1 MKKIIL
7 DKNNLYCLNQ
17 LRKKKKIV
25 LCHGVFDVLHYGH
38 VAHLNTAKNFGDIL
52 VVSITDDVFV
62 NKGPDRPIFSS
73 LIRAKTILNLEAV
86 DFVIIS
92 KSLNALGVLSQI
104 KPNVYV
110 KDKEYKS
117 KDSIFSKNFILEKN
131 FLKKI
136 NCKIKFTDQIKY
148 SSSNLANLRFN
159 NFDDTQVAYLN
170 SIKNKYPASYFDE
183 IFSKIKK
190 LTICLVG
197 DPIIDKYIFSSVE
210 GIASKSPTLAS
221 VFQNEENYAGGALAV
236 ACMLSSLGSN
246 VNLIYYSDTNK
257 ITKDVEKKLNK
268 NINLLPVNNKDN
280 AFVPVIERIVN
291 IPRYEKLH
299 QMYYFKNF
307 LHNKLSINKFKK
319 QVNKYYK
326 KSDLML
332 VIDFGFNF
340 LDANLIKFINNF
352 NFSVNVHSNS
362 INKNFNN
369 ASKYKKSIYS
379 TLNMSEYLSD
389 RRLQIENNTNHF
401 FEYIKKNEKKDN
413 FSITLGKKGSIL
425 KRNGKVIYCPSF
437 FSYTKDTTGS
447 GDAYF
452 AITALLN
459 NLNLEPDLIAFLG
472 NVYAGLHAN
481 IVGNKSFV
489 NSDDLIK
496 NIKILLS

>member
-7 DKNNLYCLNQ
+7 DKNNLHYLEQFRN
-17 LRKKKKIV
+17 KKKIV

-38 VAHLNTAKNFGDIL
+38 IAHLNQAKNFGDIL
-52 VVSITDDVFV
+52 VVSITDDGYV

-73 LIRAKTILNLEAV
+73 LIRTKTILNLEAV

-92 KSLNALGVLSQI
+92 KSHNSLGVLSQV
-104 KPNVYV
+104 KPNIYV
-110 KDKEYKS
+110 KDKEYQS
-117 KDSIFSKNFILEKN
+117 KDNIFFKNFILEKK

-136 NCKIKFTDQIKY
+136 KCKIKFTDQIKY

-159 NFDDTQVAYLN
+159 NFDEQQVAYLN
-170 SIKNKYPASYFDE
+170 NIKNKYSIDYIDE
-183 IFSKIKK
+183 IFHKIRK
-190 LTICLVG
+190 LTVCLVG

-221 VFQNEENYAGGALAV
+221 VYHREENYAGGALAV
-236 ACMLSSLGSN
+236 ASMLANLGSN
-246 VNLIYYSDTNK
+246 VNLIYYSDKNK
-257 ITKDVEKKLNK
+257 LTRAIEKKLHK
-268 NINLLPVNNKDN
+268 NINLVSVNNN
-280 AFVPVIERIVN
+280 SNVFVPVIERIVN

-307 LHNKLSINKFKK
+307 LHNKISVNKFKK
-319 QVNKYYK
+319 QVNKFYK

-340 LDANLIKFINNF
+340 LNTNLIKFINNF

-369 ASKYKKSIYS
+369 ASKYKRSIYS
-379 TLNMSEYLSD
+379 TLNLSEYLSD
-389 RRLQIENNTNHF
+389 RRLQIENNPHLILN
-401 FEYIKKNEKKDN
+401 YIKKYEKKDN

-425 KRNGKVIYCPSF
+425 KINKKLIYCPSF
-437 FSYTKDTTGS
+437 FNYTKDTTGS

-452 AITALLN
+452 SISALLN
-459 NLNLEPDLIAFLG
+459 KLNLQSDLIAFLG

-481 IVGNKSFV
+481 ILGNKSFV
-489 NSDDLIK
+489 TSNDLLK
-496 NIKILLS
+496 NIRILLT